1 MIKGRAKKDEKTKNL
16 IKRLSPGDIAVIYH
30 QDLDE
35 VAAVHLVDKKIKAV
49 INGAPSISGKYPNLG
64 PKILLDAG
72 IPIVDNI
79 GEKAFKYIKE
89 NDYLEINEDYLWVND
104 RFFCQVNIL
113 DKQQIEKRM
122 MEARENIW
130 EVLRDFIDNTLDY
143 AAKEKE
149 WFHLLCCRL

>member
-1 MIKGRAKKDEKTKNL
+1 MVKVIRMAENDKRTCKEGRKNKNL

-79 GEKAFKYIKE
+79 GRKSF
-89 NDYLEINEDYLWVND
+89 
-104 RFFCQVNIL
+104 
-113 DKQQIEKRM
+113 
-122 MEARENIW
+122 
-130 EVLRDFIDNTLDY
+130 
-143 AAKEKE
+143 
-149 WFHLLCCRL
+149 